1 MAAEEDTTPAVQPP
15 PRYCRMC
22 GGLLDS
28 FRVSNHC
35 RPCTLKKRGSNRTI
49 SQAEW
54 DELKFSIKFP
64 WMPDELHG
72 PKIWSYR
79 RVSHQRSADSGA
91 GMEAEERTIAPYVQL
106 ILQKYA
112 GLEYGGEFTDEAVSA
127 TKHKL
132 FHRPG
137 GHELFRSL
145 RADDRIV
152 VSKVDRAFRNTQD
165 ALDSVEQ
172 LDRIGVMLHIAYDQ
186 IDLSTPNG
194 RLFFTFGA
202 AMAQWE
208 AETISQR
215 IREAWAVRKS
225 KGYVGG
231 GKTPMG
237 YMRIGPMGHRRDV
250 PLPPKEMA
258 EFRGL
263 AKKIVLLRDS
273 DSITWTWEKIA
284 MYVNNDIPDPMKRIK
299 STAQASRVYQWE
311 REAQRKEAEHAGK
324 IHSASA

>member
-1 MAAEEDTTPAVQPP
+1 MADEQCINPP
-15 PRYCRMC
+15 SDPQPRYCRMC
-22 GGLLDS
+22 GGPLES

-35 RPCTLKKRGSNRTI
+35 PACTRKKRGDNRKI
-49 SQAEW
+49 SQTEW
-54 DELKFSIKFP
+54 DEFKFSIKFP
-64 WMPDELHG
+64 WMPDELRG
-72 PKIWSYR
+72 PRIWSYR
-79 RVSHQRSADSGA
+79 RISHQRSADSGA
-91 GMEAEERTIAPYVQL
+91 GMEAEERTIAPCVEL
-106 ILQKYA
+106 LLQKYA
-112 GLEYGGEFTDEAVSA
+112 GMEYGGEFTDEVVSA

-132 FHRPG
+132 FSRPG

-145 RADDRIV
+145 RAGDRIV
-152 VSKVDRAFRNTQD
+152 ISKIDRGFRNTQD

-172 LDRIGVMLHIAYDQ
+172 LDRMGVTLHIAWEQ

-237 YMRIGPMGHRRDV
+237 YMRAGPPGHRRNV

-258 EFRGL
+258 EFRSL

-273 DSITWTWEKIA
+273 DAVAWTWERITL
-284 MYVNNDIPDPMKRIK
+284 YVNHDIPDPAKRIGTVTK
-299 STAQASRVYQWE
+299 TRRMYFWE
-311 REAQRKEAEHAGK
+311 LEAQQKEIEHAHK